1 MSISH
6 EQRPERL
13 IDENGRRT
21 DGRLYNELRPVKL
34 KVGVL
39 GTADGSAYIEQG
51 KTRII
56 VAVYG
61 PRELHP
67 RHLALSDKAYLRCT
81 YRMATFSVP
90 DRKNPAPTRRERE
103 ISMVVA
109 NAIEPVIFIRDFP
122 RAVIDVYIQVLQAD
136 GGTRAAAITAAA
148 VALADAG
155 IPMRNLV
162 TAVAVGK
169 ADGQIVLDLNDKE
182 DKYGEGDVPVAMI
195 PGTDQITLLQQDG
208 KFTPEEFKKAM
219 ELVKK
224 GIAELYEVQ
233 KEAIRNAYKVV
244 VEETAES
251 AELGE
256 SEKLEEYKP
265 TGDSQRI
272 TSESKSKDESAASPV
287 SESTPAIESLS
298 EIEKTEEETELSRA
312 IHEAVAPISR
322 TVEHTSINPEE
333 SGDKKSLDLESTTEP
348 APSVEST
355 IEANLKAEPES
366 NNTEER
372 PSENTES
379 SNSEEAS

>member
-1 MSISH
+1 MSFTR
-6 EQRPERL
+6 EVRPERL

-21 DGRLYNELRPVKL
+21 DGRLPNELRPVKL

-122 RAVIDVYIQVLQAD
+122 RAVIDIYIQVLQAD

-182 DKYGEGDVPVAMI
+182 DKYGEGDIPIAMI

-208 KFTPEEFKKAM
+208 KFTVEEFKKAM
-219 ELVKK
+219 ELAKT
-224 GIAELYEVQ
+224 GIAQLYEIQ

-244 VEETAES
+244 AEESTSAESETAPTES
-251 AELGE
+251 
-256 SEKLEEYKP
+256 
-265 TGDSQRI
+265 
-272 TSESKSKDESAASPV
+272 
-287 SESTPAIESLS
+287 IETMP
-298 EIEKTEEETELSRA
+298 IQKTEEEAELSKA
-312 IHEAVAPISR
+312 IRESVSPAHASEPQPQIK
-322 TVEHTSINPEE
+322 EE
-333 SGDKKSLDLESTTEP
+333 SPQTSEIQPESTLSEQKPNESSEAPVESTEP
-348 APSVEST
+348 AKEV
-355 IEANLKAEPES
+355 
-366 NNTEER
+366 
-372 PSENTES
+372 TES
-379 SNSEEAS
+379 IESETISSEPVVMPAAIEPKTSEETDKSEADIKPEEAS

>member
-1 MSISH
+1 MSFTH
-6 EQRPERL
+6 EVRPDRL

-122 RAVIDVYIQVLQAD
+122 RAVIDIYIQVLQAD

-182 DKYGEGDVPVAMI
+182 DKYGEGDIPIAMI

-208 KFTPEEFKKAM
+208 KFTVEEFKQAM
-219 ELVKK
+219 ELAKS
-224 GIAELYEVQ
+224 GIAQLYELQ
-233 KEAIRNAYKVV
+233 KEAIRNAYKVAA
-244 VEETAES
+244 EEKTS
-251 AELGE
+251 TE
-256 SEKLEEYKP
+256 SEEP
-265 TGDSQRI
+265 VI
-272 TSESKSKDESAASPV
+272 SEPV
-287 SESTPAIESLS
+287 TTIP
-298 EIEKTEEETELSRA
+298 IEKTEEEAELSKA
-312 IHEAVAPISR
+312 IRE
-322 TVEHTSINPEE
+322 TVSP
-333 SGDKKSLDLESTTEP
+333 
-348 APSVEST
+348 
-355 IEANLKAEPES
+355 AEPVSEIS
-366 NNTEER
+366 TVPETPEKTPT
-372 PSENTES
+372 PSEPEQKADTPTPTEDVS
-379 SNSEEAS
+379 EPTSTAVEQKEEKSEPETETQEPKPSESAESIKPEEAS

>member
-1 MSISH
+1 MSFTR
-6 EQRPERL
+6 EVRPDRL

-122 RAVIDVYIQVLQAD
+122 RAVIDIYIQVLQAD

-148 VALADAG
+148 IALADAG

-182 DKYGEGDVPVAMI
+182 DKYGEGDIPIAMI

-208 KFTPEEFKKAM
+208 KFTVEEFKQAM
-219 ELVKK
+219 ELAKS
-224 GIAELYEVQ
+224 GIAQLYELQ
-233 KEAIRNAYKVV
+233 KEAIRNAYKVAA
-244 VEETAES
+244 EEKTS
-251 AELGE
+251 TE
-256 SEKLEEYKP
+256 SEEP
-265 TGDSQRI
+265 VI
-272 TSESKSKDESAASPV
+272 SEPV
-287 SESTPAIESLS
+287 TTIP
-298 EIEKTEEETELSRA
+298 IEKTEEESELSKA
-312 IHEAVAPISR
+312 IRETVSPAELVSEIS
-322 TVEHTSINPEE
+322 TVPETPE
-333 SGDKKSLDLESTTEP
+333 KTPT
-348 APSVEST
+348 PS
-355 IEANLKAEPES
+355 EPEQKADTPTP
-366 NNTEER
+366 TEDVSEPTSTAVEQKEEKSEPETETQEPK
-372 PSENTES
+372 PSESAES
-379 SNSEEAS
+379 IKPEEAS